1 MDNPVFDAMLK
12 TALEEA
18 LRRDIWE
25 APDIPAPSRR
35 QRRRMRR
42 LLTEPR
48 RVGEAAR
55 EAEITRRSRNPARWL
70 AAAIIA
76 ALLTGAAAAGLGSGG
91 WFRQLYE
98 ESFWAREY
106 GDAANTDQLLDMGVE
121 TGAESVEADG
131 LRIEV
136 LDAIFD
142 GQAALF
148 AIRVT
153 VLDPELLEQLQE
165 EHSVLGLGL
174 TTVFP
179 EGGGAFGD
187 FNSSPLE
194 EEAEGQY
201 TSQFSIL
208 NESLNSAGL
217 CRIEIQDLVLF
228 PPERG
233 IGKILRKGPWTLTV
247 SPRPTEALRLEPD
260 RVCEIGGEAWTLE
273 SLILT
278 PLALHLT
285 MQGPEGS
292 RSTSEAWFE
301 RNLTFHM
308 KNGGSLAPGGTSR
321 FLPDLDASLQIDT
334 LFPMPLDLDQIESI
348 ELYGQDFPLTE

>member
-25 APDIPAPSRR
+25 APEIPGPSRR
-35 QRRRMRR
+35 QRMRMRR
-42 LLTEPR
+42 LLAEPR
-48 RVGEAAR
+48 SVGEAVQEP
-55 EAEITRRSRNPARWL
+55 EAARRSRTPARWL
-70 AAAIIA
+70 AVVVIA
-76 ALLTGAAAAGLGSGG
+76 ALLTGTAAVGLGSGG
-91 WFRQLYE
+91 WFRQVYE
-98 ESFWAREY
+98 ESYWAPKY
-106 GDAANTDQLLDMGVE
+106 GDAADTDQLLGMGVE
-121 TGAESVEADG
+121 TGAGSVEADG

-136 LDAIFD
+136 LDAVFD

-179 EGGGAFGD
+179 EGGGAFGA

-217 CRIEIQDLVLF
+217 CRIEIQDLVFF

-233 IGKILRKGPWTLTV
+233 IGKILRKGPWTLTA

-260 RVCEIGGEAWTLE
+260 RVCEIGGEAWTLK
-273 SLILT
+273 SLTLT

-285 MQGPEGS
+285 MQGPEGA
-292 RSTSEAWFE
+292 RSTSEDWFE
-301 RNLTFHM
+301 KNLTFHM
-308 KNGGSLAPGGTSR
+308 KNGGSLTPGGTSR